1 MADRDYKKEYEKYH
15 GTEKYKK
22 DRASRNKVRRKAL
35 RDGRIKKGSS
45 MDIDHKNGN
54 PRDNRS
60 SNLRIVHRSVNRA
73 KH

>member
-1 MADRDYKKEYEKYH
+1 MSRDYKKEYEKYH

-35 RDGRIKKGSS
+35 RDGKVKKHSN

-54 PRDNRS
+54 PRDNRM